1 MNKLFNIQ
9 FFADGGDGAGA
20 GEGSG
25 TGANNVGAEQAEK
38 ALAKPKVMY
47 GKQPSEETRLPGL
60 DKEVAADKATEDRS
74 AAFES
79 MIKGEFKDE
88 FDNRVQQIM
97 SKRFKNM
104 DGLKAQV
111 SAAQPIMEML
121 ASKYGV
127 DPADTKALAK
137 AIEDDES
144 LYEQEAMD
152 RGITVEQLK
161 HVKKLERENAMMAK
175 EIQEQENRANGEKL
189 YAKWLDQAEQF
200 KEDYGLDFDLG
211 AECQNP
217 DFLNLL
223 SNGISVEDAYMAIHH
238 KEVIGNAMA
247 TTAAVMKQ
255 KVASNVASRS
265 GRPSENGLKAQPA
278 TVVKSDV
285 HSLTKE
291 DRAEI
296 ARRVAAGELIRF

>member
-1 MNKLFNIQ
+1 MNNLLNIQ
-9 FFADGGDGAGA
+9 LFADGGDGASAGA
-20 GEGSG
+20 GAEGN
-25 TGANNVGAEQAEK
+25 ANNAGAEQAVK
-38 ALAKPKVMY
+38 TPAKSKVVY
-47 GKQPSEETRLPGL
+47 GKQPHEETTLPTIN
-60 DKEVAADKATEDRS
+60 KEITDEESEDRS
-74 AAFES
+74 TAFES

-104 DGLKAQV
+104 DSLEAQV
-111 SAAQPIMEML
+111 NETKPVIEML
-121 ASKYGV
+121 AQKYGV
-127 DPADTKALAK
+127 DPADIKALSK

-144 LYEQEAMD
+144 FYEQEALD

-161 HVKKLERENAMMAK
+161 HVKKLERENEMLSR

-189 YAKWLDQAEQF
+189 YADWLDQAERF

-211 AECQNP
+211 IECQNP

-255 KVASNVASRS
+255 KVASNISSRAS
-265 GRPSENGLKAQPA
+265 RPSENGLKSQPA

-296 ARRVAAGELIRF
+296 ARRVAAGEEISF

>member
-9 FFADGGDGAGA
+9 LFADGGDGAGA
-20 GEGSG
+20 GAGAEGN
-25 TGANNVGAEQAEK
+25 ANNVGAEQQAVK
-38 ALAKPKVMY
+38 TPAKSKVVY
-47 GKQPSEETRLPGL
+47 GKQPHEETTLPTINK
-60 DKEVAADKATEDRS
+60 DVTDEESEDRS
-74 AAFES
+74 TAFET

-104 DGLKAQV
+104 DSLKAQV
-111 SAAQPIMEML
+111 SAAQPILDML

-189 YAKWLDQAEQF
+189 YAAWLDQAEQF

-211 AECQNP
+211 VECQNP

-255 KVASNVASRS
+255 KVASNVAARS
-265 GRPSENGLKAQPA
+265 SRPSENGLKAQPA

-296 ARRVAAGELIRF
+296 ARRVAAGEEIRF

>member
-1 MNKLFNIQ
+1 MRKIFNIQ

-20 GEGSG
+20 SEGTDAAKG
-25 TGANNVGAEQAEK
+25 VGAEKAEK
-38 ALAKPKVMY
+38 ALAKPKVVY
-47 GKQPSEETRLPGL
+47 GKQPSDETRLPGL
-60 DKEVAADKATEDRS
+60 DREVAADEATEDRS
-74 AAFES
+74 AEFET
-79 MIKGEFKDE
+79 MIKGEYKDE

-104 DGLKAQV
+104 DSLKAQV
-111 SAAQPIMEML
+111 NAAQPILEML

-144 LYEQEAMD
+144 LYEQEALD

-161 HVKKLERENAMMAK
+161 HVKKLERENAMMAR

-255 KVASNVASRS
+255 KVASNLAARS
-265 GRPSENGLKAQPA
+265 GRPSENGLRQQSA

-296 ARRVAAGELIRF
+296 ARRVAAGEEIRF